1 MEKSKV
7 FFTDLRTKPG
17 VNLLDKL
24 EKLIKKAG
32 ISNIDFKNKFVAV
45 KIHFGEP
52 GNLAY
57 IRPNYAAKVI
67 KVIKELGGVP
77 FLTDSNTLYS
87 GRRANAVDHLEAAME
102 NGFNPM
108 TVGCHVI
115 IADGLKG
122 TDYREVEIN
131 MKHCKTAKIGT
142 AIADAD
148 IIISMNHF
156 KGHEMTGFGGALKNL
171 GMGSGSRGGKLEMH
185 SASKPK
191 IVEEN
196 CTGCRQCIKNCSQE
210 AISLNESRKAVI
222 DYDKCVGCGQCV
234 AVCQFDAAQVIWN
247 EAADTANEKIAEYT
261 HAVLKNKQSFHINFI
276 MNVSPNCD
284 CWDSND
290 VPIVPDLGIMASFDP
305 VALDRASIDMVNA
318 APITRGSLL
327 DEKVCDCH
335 EHNHEQDDKIK
346 HIHPNTDWRV
356 GLSYGEEIGLGTQE
370 YELIVVK

>member
-7 FFTDLRTKPG
+7 YFTNLRTKPG
-17 VNLLDKL
+17 VNLLDKV
-24 EKLIKKAG
+24 ERLIKKAG
-32 ISNIDFKNKFVAV
+32 IEGIDFNNKFTAI

-57 IRPNYAAKVI
+57 IRPNYAARIVKVI
-67 KVIKELGGVP
+67 KDLGGVP

-87 GRRANAVDHLEAAME
+87 GRRSNAVDHLEAAYE
-102 NGFNPM
+102 NGFNPL
-108 TVGCHVI
+108 TVGCHI
-115 IADGLKG
+115 MIADGLKG

-131 MKHCKTAKIGT
+131 LKHCKTAKIGT
-142 AIADAD
+142 VIADAD
-148 IIISMNHF
+148 IVISMNHF

-191 IVEEN
+191 IVEKN
-196 CTGCRQCIKNCSQE
+196 CVSCGQCIKNCAQD
-210 AISLNESRKAVI
+210 AIEFNENRKAVI

-247 EAADTANEKIAEYT
+247 EGADTANEKIAEYA
-261 HAVLKNKQSFHINFI
+261 HAVIDGKPSFHINFI

-305 VALDRASIDMVNA
+305 VALDKASIDAVNA
-318 APITRGSLL
+318 APVTSGSLL
-327 DEKVCDCH
+327 DERVCDFKEH
-335 EHNHEQDDKIK
+335 EHNHGDKIH

-356 GLSYGEEIGLGTQE
+356 GLTYAEEIGLGTQD
-370 YELIVVK
+370 YELVVVK